1 MEEATKNKLL
11 AGGAI
16 GALAWGALGPE
27 RRRKAGELL
36 LSFLNAVV
44 VAEERKRLEQA
55 AMQSEA
61 SQQAVAP
68 LAVTQLAELM
78 STGRFPSAPAP
89 SQSLAAPDVEPD
101 ARWREVILPPSVVLV
116 VGKRGSGKS
125 ALAYRLLELF
135 RYRLTPHV
143 VGSPSQARRLL
154 PEWIG
159 IVPDLDD
166 LPHDGIAVVH
176 EAYMS
181 FHSRRSM
188 AEESKAMS
196 QNVNL
201 SRQRNQTLIFVSQ
214 EARQVDRNI
223 ASAANVVVFKELGM
237 LQQDFD
243 RPELRRLVGQA
254 SEALERIQGDRR
266 PWAYVYS
273 PDADCLGIVENQLPT
288 FWKPALSR
296 LFASGDTSESV
307 RRVGKRSPRE
317 RAARAMELRAKRY
330 SYSQIAQELGV
341 SKSTVL
347 NYLRD
352 YPYRAK

>member
-11 AGGAI
+11 AGSVI

-36 LSFLNAVV
+36 LSFLNAVA
-44 VAEERKRLEQA
+44 VAKERKRLEQA
-55 AMQSEA
+55 AIQSQA
-61 SQQAVAP
+61 SQQATTP
-68 LAVTQLAELM
+68 SAVTQLAELI
-78 STGRFPSAPAP
+78 SSGQLPSAPAP
-89 SQSLAAPDVEPD
+89 SQSLAAPDVGPD
-101 ARWREVILPPSVVLV
+101 ARWREVIVHPSVVLV

-135 RYRLTPHV
+135 RYRLTPYV
-143 VGSPSQARRLL
+143 VGAPSQARRLL

-159 IVPDLDD
+159 IVPDLDN
-166 LPHDGIAVVH
+166 LPHDSIAVVD

-188 AEESKAMS
+188 AEESRAMS

-254 SEALERIQGDRR
+254 SEALETVQGERR
-266 PWAYVYS
+266 RWAYVYS
-273 PDADCLGIVENQLPT
+273 PDADFLGLVENQLPT

-296 LFASGDTSESV
+296 LFASGDTPGSV
-307 RRVGKRSPRE
+307 RRVRKLSPRE
-317 RAARAMELRAKRY
+317 RAARAKELRVKGC

-341 SKSTVL
+341 SKPAVL
-347 NYLRD
+347 NYLKG
-352 YPYRAK
+352 YPYRN